1 MASPHSDAFFM
12 RAYDRECT
20 ETFWD
25 GHVRAF
31 AFLGGVRRRITHDN
45 SRAMVAKIIGPRQRE
60 LTRGFL
66 RLESLYLFDQHS
78 GRVER
83 PNEKGLVE
91 GTVKFARL
99 NFLVPIAQVRDLDEL
114 NAYLLGCCGEDPDR
128 RLRGHSATR
137 RVLPE
142 EERDALLPPP
152 AGPFDACRK
161 ESTTAGARI
170 PGAVRRQ
177 RLLGA
182 GALRQPPGRRAGLLP
197 PRGLEGDHLLA
208 GRPSAPAARR
218 GGVDRRD
225 RLSGVAGPGRCIV
238 SQSRPTVLPE
248 HYLKRLKLPAIAPDS
263 PMGPPPAR
271 RTGPT
276 TRSEPPSPTRWAA
289 SNDE

>member
-1 MASPHSDAFFM
+1 M

-161 ESTTAGARI
+161 ESTTAGAQSL
-170 PGAVRRQ
+170 VRFDDNGYSVPVRCANHPVVVRACCPHEDWRATTFSLDGRQ
-177 RLLGA
+177 H
-182 GALRQPPGRRAGLLP
+182 LR
-197 PRGLEGDHLLA
+197 H
-208 GRPSAPAARR
+208 
-218 GGVDRRD
+218 V
-225 RLSGVAGPGRCIV
+225 V
-238 SQSRPTVLPE
+238 
-248 HYLKRLKLPAIAPDS
+248 
-263 PMGPPPAR
+263 
-271 RTGPT
+271 
-276 TRSEPPSPTRWAA
+276 AA
-289 SNDE
+289 STDVTAYRAWPAPGGAS